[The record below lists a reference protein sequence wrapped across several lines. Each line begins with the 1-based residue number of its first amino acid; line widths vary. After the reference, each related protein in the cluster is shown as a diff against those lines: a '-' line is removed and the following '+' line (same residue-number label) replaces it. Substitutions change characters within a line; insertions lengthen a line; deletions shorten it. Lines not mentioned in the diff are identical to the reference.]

1 MEMHNAGANGALEER
16 AIVVKQINDT
26 APMRQIE
33 RAIEKLS
40 ISADAKA
47 LLLDM
52 SRVTMKVGQAVLS
65 LGKAILTFVL
75 GLLKKFPNT
84 TFGIVVGVTVSVL
97 VGGIPLVGAVL
108 GPLLGKLVTVF
119 GLTMGAIV
127 DFKDAAIRSEIA
139 VLERKFALATNGV

>member
-1 MEMHNAGANGALEER
+1 MVMQNPGMNGALEEK
-16 AIVVKQINDT
+16 AILLTELNQT

-33 RAIEKLS
+33 GAIEKLS

-65 LGKAILTFVL
+65 LGKAVLTFVL
-75 GLLKKFPNT
+75 DILKKFPNT
-84 TFGIVVGVTVSVL
+84 AFGMVIGVTVAIL

-108 GPLLGKLVTVF
+108 GPLLGKLVTVL
-119 GLTMGAIV
+119 GLTMGAIA

-139 VLERKFALATNGV
+139 LLEQKVALVTGSV